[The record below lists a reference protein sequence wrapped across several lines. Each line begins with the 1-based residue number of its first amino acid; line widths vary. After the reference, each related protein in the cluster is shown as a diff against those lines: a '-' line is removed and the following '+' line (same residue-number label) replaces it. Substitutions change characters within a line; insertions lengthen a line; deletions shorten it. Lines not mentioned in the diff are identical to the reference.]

1 MKIAEEEEMKEKRDT
16 IKGTKEVWN
25 ASSKSEILK
34 NITYGLGTYYK
45 TCDVGGAVGSI
56 SAIVS
61 VSVIILCLQA
71 KEQHLSSTVES
82 ISQYKEERKR
92 QSAAKRWVFL

>member
-34 NITYGLGTYYK
+34 NITCDLGTYYK
-45 TCDVGGAVGSI
+45 TCDIGGGVHI
-56 SAIVS
+56 SNSFSQCDNIVL
-61 VSVIILCLQA
+61 IG
-71 KEQHLSSTVES
+71 
-82 ISQYKEERKR
+82 KR
-92 QSAAKRWVFL
+92 AAFE